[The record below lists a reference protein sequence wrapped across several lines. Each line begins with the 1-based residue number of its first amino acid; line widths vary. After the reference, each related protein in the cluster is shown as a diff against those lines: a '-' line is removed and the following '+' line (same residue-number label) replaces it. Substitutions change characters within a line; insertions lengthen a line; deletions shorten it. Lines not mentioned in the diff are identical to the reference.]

1 MPGLGGSVAAVP
13 TLVFDSADFA
23 DGQALA
29 IWADSVPY
37 EAFMP
42 HGVAPEQF
50 RCRMQAW
57 RTDSLVVTA
66 GFQCAMR
73 LVRTLERVA
82 ADGRDNLCLMLTLDG
97 GWSADF
103 DGLDVMVPRGRVG
116 VIDFSRPFSSLN
128 PDSRFVM
135 LSVPR
140 PKLAIAGDDAVVER
154 HGRVIDGVSG
164 RLLADHFEALARLL
178 PETQADDL
186 PTMAE
191 ATLAMVR
198 SCLANTPRRERPRAL
213 LSLRQRVRAY
223 VNAHLTDPELT
234 PERVAEALFITRSTL
249 YRAFP
254 SAGVSAYIRSRRLEA
269 IRALLDN
276 PAETRS
282 LFDLAAAF
290 GFASHAHL
298 TTAFG
303 RRFGYPPS
311 RARRGSAP
319 GPVGAAS
326 SPEAFQMWLSE
337 LDASAQAT
345 AHRHDDRDDDRD
357 DDRSRGG

>member
-1 MPGLGGSVAAVP
+1 MPDPGGPAAAVP
-13 TLVFDSADFA
+13 TLTFDSDDFPGA
-23 DGQALA
+23 QAMA
-29 IWADSVPY
+29 IWASGLPY
-37 EAFMP
+37 ETAMP
-42 HGVAPEQF
+42 DGMTPAQF
-50 RCRMQAW
+50 RCRLLAW

-66 GFQCAMR
+66 GFQCAVRM
-73 LVRTLERVA
+73 VRTPERVA
-82 ADGRDNLCLMLTLDG
+82 ADGRDNLCLMLLLDA

-103 DGLDVMVPRGRVG
+103 DGLEVAVPRGRVC
-116 VIDFSRPFSSLN
+116 VIDFSRPFSSAN

-140 PKLAIAGDDAVVER
+140 PKLAVAGDGSVADR

-178 PETQADDL
+178 PETRADDL
-186 PTMAE
+186 PTVTE

-198 SCLANTPRRERPRAL
+198 SCLANAPGRERSRAL
-213 LSLRQRVRAY
+213 LSLRQRVRGY
-223 VNAHLTDPELT
+223 VNAHLTDAELT
-234 PERVAEALFITRSTL
+234 PERIAEALFITRSTL

-254 SAGVSAYIRSRRLEA
+254 SAGVSAYIQSRRLEA
-269 IRALLDN
+269 VRALLDN

-282 LFDLAAAF
+282 LYDLAAAF

-311 RARRGSAP
+311 QARRGTSP
-319 GPVGAAS
+319 GPTGAAS

-345 AHRHDDRDDDRD
+345 AHRD
-357 DDRSRGG
+357 DDRSRSR